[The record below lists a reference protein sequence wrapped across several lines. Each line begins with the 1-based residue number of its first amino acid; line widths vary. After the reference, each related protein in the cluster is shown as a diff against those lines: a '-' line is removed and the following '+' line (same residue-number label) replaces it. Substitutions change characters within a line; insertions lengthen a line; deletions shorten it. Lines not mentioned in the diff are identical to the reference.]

1 MESFPRLVHAKS
13 CEERTVVAV
22 RMSCETLVGVVTGRR
37 KVVCTLTAYI
47 PRFLSKDS
55 SSGDNRVTLAWNE
68 APWLVINERSPEQP
82 MDSRSSNESSED
94 NSRKFS
100 FLSSLLWLLQLLLLL
115 SKRDFFVWTLST
127 SLDAEI
133 AEVAEVPAVAKEISE
148 GKEEEERD
156 MAKESLFMKQK

>member
-22 RMSCETLVGVVTGRR
+22 RMSCEALVGVVTGRR

-94 NSRKFS
+94 NSHKFS
-100 FLSSLLWLLQLLLLL
+100 FISSLLLLLLQLLL
-115 SKRDFFVWTLST
+115 
-127 SLDAEI
+127 
-133 AEVAEVPAVAKEISE
+133 EVAAVAKEISE